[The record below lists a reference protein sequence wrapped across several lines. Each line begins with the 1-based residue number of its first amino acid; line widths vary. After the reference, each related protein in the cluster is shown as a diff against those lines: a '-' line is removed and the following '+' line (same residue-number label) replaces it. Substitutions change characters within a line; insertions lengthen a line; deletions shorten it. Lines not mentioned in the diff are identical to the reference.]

1 MKQALLLI
9 ILMGVVGCGS
19 DKSTE
24 PFVPIKTEQLVGRW
38 EGSYSLT
45 YNAGTDSS
53 YTFQTEM
60 WVVFSNSSFEFHGE
74 DGVGPCGTWGR
85 GSYGVEGYEFWF
97 QDESF
102 RHAMCTWE
110 NILQGRFRYDYSPD
124 ASELRMA
131 QRSGHFLWQV
141 ELTRTPVIVP
151 F

>member
-1 MKQALLLI
+1 MRQALCLV

-45 YNAGTDSS
+45 YNTGTDSS
-53 YTFQTEM
+53 YTFQTDM
-60 WVVFSNSSFEFHGE
+60 WIVFTDSSFEFRG
-74 DGVGPCGTWGR
+74 DDRGPCGTWGG
-85 GSYGVEGYEFWF
+85 GSYDVEDDVLWF
-97 QDESF
+97 RDERARLALCS
-102 RHAMCTWE
+102 WE
-110 NILQGRFRYDYSPD
+110 NVLEGKFTYSFNPD
-124 ASELRMA
+124 VTKLFMT
-131 QRSGHFLWQV
+131 QRLGEFLWRV